1 MYVVCKQIPNLFPP
15 GPQNPYI
22 IAVLLVLTMSDIGSN
37 VKELV
42 EEIAH
47 GRPGGTGESAGSSSH
62 HMIGRYC
69 RRVSNLCAYIFR
81 V

>member
-1 MYVVCKQIPNLFPP
+1 MYVVCKQIPNLFPL

-42 EEIAH
+42 EEVAH
-47 GRPGGTGESAGSSSH
+47 GRPGGTGEQW
-62 HMIGRYC
+62 
-69 RRVSNLCAYIFR
+69 
-81 V
+81 